1 MTHNRSY
8 TSATNGADHR
18 PASPLHFAG
27 ALAVLTLLALGVR
40 ALRLGWQPLWWDEGY
55 SIYFATE
62 PLPRML
68 WLTARDIHP
77 PLYYGL
83 LHGWFA
89 LLASTRPETARLLS
103 VLCGV
108 AAVPLLA
115 WLARLMRPDRPAVAL
130 WAALLLALSPLHL
143 FYSQEVRMYGLAL
156 VFTLLATIAFWRWL
170 QALTAGASA
179 WLPAAAYVVAACL
192 ALWTLYYSGFLIA
205 AHLLWAAVYLRRQRR
220 AWAWPAGLALAIL
233 AIQTPWWAYTLPRL
247 LPYVADKVVADQD
260 TALLPWDYLLRHF
273 LAFVGGHL
281 VAPQPSLTALRLAGL
296 VGLAAL
302 GLAWLPARLPAST
315 DEPRTLRPSARQT
328 ASALAAFT
336 LLPIAAGYLVNLR
349 LPFFPPGGERLL
361 LTVLPLLL
369 LWLACGL
376 DAGLRRT
383 PAAALLLVPLL
394 LAAAAGIATF
404 YTLPRHVDHDYRP
417 IVRYITQRSRDEDT
431 VVALFPWQVGYWRAY
446 GVRLPNGAWLPPQP
460 ASLDQDALVWSPAL
474 AATLDQALQRGTVW
488 FPAPLSFG
496 STLPGEIETYLAQ
509 VARNAENR
517 WFSPATRLSAW
528 VQQPPPPTAA
538 AEPVTLGPVTLAAS
552 AVAPTSV
559 AAANAP
565 VAVDLTWRG
574 DTRDLH
580 VALRLVDAS
589 GRSWA
594 HRDYEPLGSF
604 AQPDRAGTIY
614 ERLALLIP
622 VGLPPQPYTLALG
635 VGPRGSDRLFPTAG
649 GRDLTPL
656 ATLQVTAPPAPLPSA
671 RLPAQT
677 LLDPPQTSAGLRLI
691 GFDGIPPG
699 SAWLAGAALPFTLF
713 VQNGLMSPGASE
725 PLSRQLWLGLRDER
739 DRTVTTWTGWPLPSY
754 PVENWP
760 AGALVQLPD
769 VLALPATLE
778 PGDYRVAAAF
788 VISGDAP
795 ADASIDPTAALASI
809 RVERR
814 AVSHTR
820 AAPQTTL
827 DPPAQIGTHALLYGY
842 AITRMPDRLLVELD
856 WEVIQ
861 TLWPPHDIFVH
872 LTAPNGTTLT
882 QDDGPPITAVGA
894 APTGSWLPGEFLR
907 TQHTL
912 PLAAPLSPEET
923 GLTLQVGLYE
933 PTTQVRLPV
942 SVNGSPAGD
951 AVLLPL
957 PAPAN

>member
-1 MTHNRSY
+1 MTHNRSC
-8 TSATNGADHR
+8 TFATNGADCR
-18 PASPLHFAG
+18 PSSPLRLAA
-27 ALAVLTLLALGVR
+27 ALAALTLLALGVR

-55 SIYFATE
+55 SVYFATE

-89 LLASTRPETARLLS
+89 LLASTRAEAARLLS

-130 WAALLLALSPLHL
+130 WAASLLALSPLHL
-143 FYSQEVRMYGLAL
+143 FYSQEVRMYGLAVVL
-156 VFTLLATIAFWRWL
+156 ALLATIAFWRWL
-170 QALTAGASA
+170 QALAAGHSA
-179 WLPAAAYVVAACL
+179 WLPAAAYVAAASL

-205 AHLLWAAVYLRRQRR
+205 AHLLWAAVHLRRQRT
-220 AWAWPAGLALAIL
+220 AWAWLVGMALAIL
-233 AIQTPWWAYTLPRL
+233 AVQIPWWAYTLPKL

-260 TALLPWDYLLRHF
+260 TALLPWDYLLRHL

-281 VAPQPSLTALRLAGL
+281 VAPQPSLAALRLAGL

-302 GLAWLPARLPAST
+302 GLAWLPTPPA
-315 DEPRTLRPSARQT
+315 EAKPHALRPSTHQT
-328 ASALAAFT
+328 ANALAAFT

-376 DAGLRRT
+376 DAGLQRT
-383 PAAALLLVPLL
+383 RAAALLLISLL

-404 YTLPRHVDHDYRP
+404 YTLPRYVDHDYRP
-417 IVRYITQRSRDEDT
+417 IVRYITQHSRDADT
-431 VVALFPWQVGYWRAY
+431 VIALFPWQVGYWRAY
-446 GVRLPNGAWLPPQP
+446 GVRLPDGGWLPPQP
-460 ASLDQDALVWSPAL
+460 APLDQDALVWSPAL

-509 VARNAENR
+509 VARNAENH
-517 WFSPATRLSAW
+517 WFSPTTRLSAW
-528 VQQPPPPTAA
+528 VQQPAPLPATV
-538 AEPVTLGPVTLAAS
+538 EPITLGPVTLAAS
-552 AVAPTSV
+552 AVAPTTV
-559 AAANAP
+559 AAANLP
-565 VAVDLTWRG
+565 VAVDLTWQG

-589 GRSWA
+589 GHIWA

-604 AQPDRAGTIY
+604 AQPDRADTIH
-614 ERLALLIP
+614 ERLALLVP
-622 VGLPPQPYTLALG
+622 AGLPPQPYTLALG
-635 VGPRGSDRLFPTAG
+635 VGPRGSDQLFPAAA

-656 ATLQVTAPPAPLPSA
+656 ATLQITAPPAPLSSA

-677 LLDPPQTSAGLRLI
+677 LLDPPRASAGLRLI
-691 GFDGIPPG
+691 GFDGIPPN
-699 SAWLAGAALPFTLF
+699 STWLAGTSLPLTLF
-713 VQNGLMSPGASE
+713 VQNNLMPGDASQ
-725 PLSRQLWLGLRDER
+725 PLSRQLWLGLRDAR
-739 DRTVTTWTGWPLPSY
+739 DRTVTTWTGWPLPNY
-754 PVENWP
+754 PVESWP
-760 AGALVQLPD
+760 AAALVQLPAALD
-769 VLALPATLE
+769 LPATLE
-778 PGDYRVAAAF
+778 TGDYYVEAAF
-788 VISGDAP
+788 VPSSDAAVGAP
-795 ADASIDPTAALASI
+795 ALLAPI

-814 AVSHTR
+814 AISHTR
-820 AAPQTTL
+820 AVPQTVL
-827 DPPAQIGTHALLYGY
+827 DPPAQLGTHALLYGY
-842 AITRMPDRLLVELD
+842 TITRMADRLLVELD

-861 TLWPPHDIFVH
+861 TLWPPHNIFVH
-872 LTAPNGTTLT
+872 LVAPDGTLLA
-882 QDDGPPITAVGA
+882 QDDGPPMTAAGA
-894 APTGSWLPGEFLR
+894 APTGSWLPSEFLR

-912 PLAAPLSPEET
+912 PLAGPLSSETT
-923 GLTLQVGLYE
+923 GLTLQVGLYA
-933 PTTQVRLPV
+933 PATQVRLPV